1 MPTLALGPIAFTTFE
16 VPARISFGGRQQLQ
30 VHTLIGG
37 QRVID
42 AMGADDS
49 LISWS
54 GVFSGADAVPRARA
68 LNALRIAGIEVPL
81 AWDAFLY
88 TVVVSSFTARFER
101 ENWIPYDISCV
112 ISFDEA
118 AAAVQAAMSVLGS
131 VGLDI
136 RSATELGGLDLSM
149 VGEALALP
157 GASSSGS
164 ADAATAWLA
173 LADAAASANAALLAA
188 GNSMTAASDVPGV
201 IQAAGQLAQASAA
214 RGFILRGL
222 ANFNAARG

>member
-1 MPTLALGPIAFTTFE
+1 MPALALGPIAFTSLE
-16 VPARISFGGRQQLQ
+16 VPARISFGGRQQLH

-54 GVFSGADAVPRARA
+54 GVFSGADAVPRVRT
-68 LNALRIAGIEVPL
+68 LDALRIAGIEVPL
-81 AWDAFLY
+81 AWGAFLY

-101 ENWIPYDISCV
+101 ENWIPYDINCV
-112 ISFDEA
+112 VSFDEA
-118 AAAVQAAMSVLGS
+118 VVAVQAAMSVLGS

-136 RSATELGGLDLSM
+136 RSATALGGLDLSM

-157 GASSSGS
+157 DASSSGS
-164 ADAATAWLA
+164 ADAATARRA

-188 GNSMTAASDVPGV
+188 SNSIIAASDVPSAV
-201 IQAAGQLAQASAA
+201 QAAGQLALASAA
-214 RGFILRGL
+214 RGFILRGS
-222 ANFNAARG
+222 ANFNSARG